1 MKQKTGP
8 LHVLSLLG
16 PCSWP
21 WSCGRYVDAVCKP
34 LSLLYFVTAVWAE
47 KTDEKWNNQ
56 QIKLDTSQTS
66 GNFCYAE
73 SWGIIRNV
81 CLDVPFVVF
90 QGCTA
95 EKGCAGHSRGCWWQE
110 LLSGM
115 EGIPTQGVASLSLL
129 GICKVGTIEGTEKA
143 TREFVFKSGRT
154 N

>member
-1 MKQKTGP
+1 MLFVSPLASCILLEQSEQRRQMKNETINRSNQT
-8 LHVLSLLG
+8 LL
-16 PCSWP
+16 
-21 WSCGRYVDAVCKP
+21 KP
-34 LSLLYFVTAVWAE
+34 LE
-47 KTDEKWNNQ
+47 
-56 QIKLDTSQTS
+56 
-66 GNFCYAE
+66 NFYYAE

-95 EKGCAGHSRGCWWQE
+95 EKGCAGHSGGCWWQE